1 MSRHLSRY
9 LWTAMKDGSRKP
21 AEATRWIKAWGWDG
35 GWRSA
40 WPTDD
45 SMQNFSDN
53 RRSRTT
59 ASSGARIRWRART
72 RAWRAH
78 KAITSS
84 ILQGVEYFTGCRKFQ
99 FAGHLRTFPD
109 ILPRFQVRCRTR
121 GMTGCREMR
130 PLGGGLIFAHLALC
144 CLSGMVGFCLRAS
157 WAPGDKVRDGRRE
170 AVPGRGYGR
179 EVFPRLGSGKC
190 QRGGGQRDGF
200 NAESAESAEDVS
212 FLPDIFVATGA
223 QNPDH
228 APRRLSQP
236 RRAG

>member
-59 ASSGARIRWRART
+59 ASSGARIRCRART
-72 RAWRAH
+72 RAWSERIRQSPH
-78 KAITSS
+78 LFYGVSKIS
-84 ILQGVEYFTGCRKFQ
+84 IR
-99 FAGHLRTFPD
+99 RTFADISGHSAPVSGSVPD
-109 ILPRFQVRCRTR
+109 P

-144 CLSGMVGFCLRAS
+144 CLSGMVRFCLRAS
-157 WAPGDKVRDGRRE
+157 WAPGDKLRDGRRE

-190 QRGGGQRDGF
+190 QPGGMGGTVSTQRAPRAQRVWLPRDGDDPKQSHSRTRF
-200 NAESAESAEDVS
+200 
-212 FLPDIFVATGA
+212 
-223 QNPDH
+223 
-228 APRRLSQP
+228 
-236 RRAG
+236 